1 MPRVVNMG
9 ISTLVPGAIV
19 DGEIMDH
26 HLVVDT
32 IRSLHKG
39 LGIANKKVS
48 TSVSGRDVIV
58 KKISMDRMKEQEAR
72 EVIRWEAEQHVPFD
86 MENVNLD
93 FEILDPEGDGL
104 EMSVL
109 LVAAKRDLL
118 DARTALLQDAG
129 LEPVRIDV
137 DAFAVQNAFEANYTP
152 EAQGVYAL
160 VNVGHE
166 ATNVSLVADRT
177 PILTRDLTIGANRF
191 LEDLQKNLGLSYDDA
206 SAALQGRTLESASSE
221 AVKSH
226 LATVSHEIAAGVERA
241 RAFLTTGGAG
251 TPAQGE
257 SAPRLPERRMR
268 EHPGAGG
275 TAGPDSLGPRGHPRS
290 IPASRVRAEPLHRR
304 EPARA
309 GPHAGARGRAR
320 YSELSARPPAR
331 GRGYLFDNRVFE
343 NRARSLQESSE
354 ERRNPPGPAF
364 YSRGMRNG
372 GENATKRRRNE
383 LSREGRKPYPR

>member
-1 MPRVVNMG
+1 LIFKRSKTKVAVDIGSGAVKIVEVDHASGAPRVVNLG
-9 ISTLVPGAIV
+9 VSTLVPGAIV

-39 LGIANKKVS
+39 LGISNRKVT

-118 DARTALLQDAG
+118 DGRTALLQDAG
-129 LEPVRIDV
+129 LDPVRIDV
-137 DAFAVQNAFEANYTP
+137 DAFAVQTTFEANYTP
-152 EAQGVYAL
+152 EPHGVYAL

-166 ATNVSLVADRT
+166 ATNVSLVADRA
-177 PILTRDLTIGANRF
+177 PILTRDLPIGASRF

-206 SAALQGRTLESASSE
+206 SAALQGRAPERASPD
-221 AVKSH
+221 VIKSN
-226 LATVSHEIAAGVERA
+226 LVGVSQEIAAGVERA
-241 RAFLTTGGAG
+241 RAFLKTGGAG
-251 TPAQGE
+251 PAVEGALRLVYLSGGCAGIPGLAEQLGQTL
-257 SAPRLPERRMR
+257 SAPVDTLDPFRRVAF
-268 EHPGAGG
+268 EPGLF
-275 TAGPDSLGPRGHPRS
+275 TDES
-290 IPASRVRAEPLHRR
+290 RR
-304 EPARA
+304 ELAPMLALA
-309 GPHAGARGRAR
+309 VGLALKH
-320 YSELSARPPAR
+320 
-331 GRGYLFDNRVFE
+331 
-343 NRARSLQESSE
+343 
-354 ERRNPPGPAF
+354 
-364 YSRGMRNG
+364 
-372 GENATKRRRNE
+372 
-383 LSREGRKPYPR
+383 

>member
-1 MPRVVNMG
+1 LIFKRSKTSVAVDIGSGAVKIIEVDQSSTTPRVVNMG
-9 ISTLVPGAIV
+9 VSTLVPGAIV

-191 LEDLQKNLGLSYDDA
+191 LEDLQKNLGLSYDEA
-206 SAALQGRTLESASSE
+206 SAALQGRTLETASSE

-251 TPAQGE
+251 TPAPGNLRLVYLSGGCASIPGLAEQLGQTL
-257 SAPRLPERRMR
+257 SAPVDTLDPFRRVAFEPSLFTDESRR
-268 EHPGAGG
+268 E
-275 TAGPDSLGPRGHPRS
+275 LGPMLVLAVGLA
-290 IPASRVRAEPLHRR
+290 IQ
-304 EPARA
+304 
-309 GPHAGARGRAR
+309 
-320 YSELSARPPAR
+320 
-331 GRGYLFDNRVFE
+331 N
-343 NRARSLQESSE
+343 
-354 ERRNPPGPAF
+354 
-364 YSRGMRNG
+364 
-372 GENATKRRRNE
+372 
-383 LSREGRKPYPR
+383 